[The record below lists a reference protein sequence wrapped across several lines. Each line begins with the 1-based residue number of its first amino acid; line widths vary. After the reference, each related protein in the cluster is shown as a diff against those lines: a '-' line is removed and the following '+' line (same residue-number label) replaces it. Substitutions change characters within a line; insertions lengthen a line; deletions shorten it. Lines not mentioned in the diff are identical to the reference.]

1 MYSFTGLGGA
11 CVVAAY
17 RKAVW
22 PKNAM
27 NTALPKLK
35 GGAQTTTLL
44 PSQFKCGVIFDTI
57 AEQIKDPQNEDLV
70 SKVNAS
76 YKFKVSGKQG
86 QAIWLVCAK
95 VGSKPYVSFM
105 DDSKAECVMT
115 AKDEDLFDIMSG
127 KVDSMKAFLG
137 GKLKLSGNPTLAMKL
152 KQFQGK
158 VKQALQQTKAQTA
171 EPKKENSPLSS
182 AITSDFILSSDKVFG
197 DIKSRLETEPNLA
210 KKLNAVFKFVIKDPK
225 TGQEKSWLVDCKS
238 SPPKMVFIDKGQ
250 DQKVK
255 VKPDCTI
262 QVSDEDFVKIIEGR
276 LNSQTAF
283 LNKQLK
289 VSGNIMLATKLS
301 QFQQKTQSKL

>member
-1 MYSFTGLGGA
+1 MIFTGLGGA

-17 RKAVW
+17 RKAIW
-22 PKNAM
+22 PKNAI
-27 NTALPKLK
+27 NNALPKLK

-105 DDSKAECVMT
+105 DDSKAECVLT

-158 VKQALQQTKAQTA
+158 VKQALQQTKTQTA
-171 EPKKENSPLSS
+171 EPEKENSS
-182 AITSDFILSSDKVFG
+182 TTDFILSSDKVFS

-238 SPPKMVFIDKGQ
+238 LPPSVVFIPAGH
-250 DQKVK
+250 DQK